1 VCLVQWGALQT
12 RRAGGV
18 MCRDTQSEAKEEVS
32 LCQLS
37 DSTNKS
43 CVQEQRQF
51 IGGGYSEFRSIGAFT
66 FDGKGKGTRVT
77 TIWYS
82 DFHVNA
88 ETTFPIAYEVH
99 PDCRFDLTYTDNGET
114 FTGVIDNAGQKLLY
128 LEISGDPMRSGQ
140 AERIAAA
147 QNAH

>member
-1 VCLVQWGALQT
+1 MSAFRFNKQVLCSGLLLLIASVSAQAAPCTNASLIGAY
-12 RRAGGV
+12 GY
-18 MCRDTQSEAKEEVS
+18 
-32 LCQLS
+32 
-37 DSTNKS
+37 
-43 CVQEQRQF
+43 QEQGQF
-51 IGGGYSEFRSIGAFT
+51 IGGGYSEFRSIGALT

>member
-1 VCLVQWGALQT
+1 MSAFRFNKQVLCSGLLLLIASASAQAAPCTNASLIGAY
-12 RRAGGV
+12 GY
-18 MCRDTQSEAKEEVS
+18 
-32 LCQLS
+32 
-37 DSTNKS
+37 
-43 CVQEQRQF
+43 QEQGQF

-88 ETTFPIAYEVH
+88 ETTFPIVYEVH
-99 PDCRFDLTYTDNGET
+99 PDCRFDLTYADNGET
-114 FTGVIDNAGQKLLY
+114 FVGVIDNGGEKLLY

-140 AERIAAA
+140 AERIAT
-147 QNAH
+147 H